1 MFSYKNVPI
10 IKKEIEIEI
19 FKSIINKKL
28 KDNVS
33 SLGYEEECV

>member
-1 MFSYKNVPI
+1 MFSYKNVLI

-33 SLGYEEECV
+33 SLGCEEECI

>member
-28 KDNVS
+28 KDHVS